1 MPTRSAWT
9 CVVFLAWALA
19 LRADDWKYDVIYL
32 KNGHSFDGLVTAETK
47 ESVHFK
53 CISRRPGSRSSVFT
67 TVFQHDEIARIERIS
82 EPDRQELARRIE
94 QLEGRD
100 DKEKTRMAALTLDK
114 VPWPNNGVA
123 WQYTSKNFRLVS
135 NAREDL
141 VRRVCVRLDD
151 IFQAYTDNLG
161 APRQPA
167 QPTRIILYRSQ
178 ADYIN
183 YLNSVRLSIS
193 NPAFYDPRS
202 NQIVAASDLER
213 AAAELQDLRQK
224 HETLLLELDQYEKR
238 LKKHF
243 NNQPPANLLKKVQDD
258 RRAIQIVNGENDSAF
273 ERASRPLF
281 TTLYHEAF
289 HAYLDNFVYPS
300 NEQSV
305 PRWLNEGLAQIYET
319 ALVETGELRVGHVDP
334 KRLAAVQ
341 EAIRKS
347 KIVSLPELLR
357 SEPRNFQVAHQSEAL
372 QSDRYFQASW
382 ALAYFLTFDRK
393 LLSNEAL
400 DRYVQ
405 ELHRNAPP
413 LEAFRDLVGEPL
425 ADFEGRFHKYILTL
439 RPDGSLKSSP
449 QP

>member
-1 MPTRSAWT
+1 MRMREAMT
-9 CVVFLAWALA
+9 CMVLLAATSSLC
-19 LRADDWKYDVIYL
+19 ADEWKCDVIYL

-53 CISRRPGSRSSVFT
+53 CISRRPGSRSSVFA
-67 TVFQHDEIARIERIS
+67 TVFPQEEIARIDRINDQ
-82 EPDRQELARRIE
+82 DRQELARRIE
-94 QLEGRD
+94 QLEGRE
-100 DKEKTRMAALTLDK
+100 DKEKSRMAALPLEK
-114 VPWPNNGVA
+114 APWPNNGTA
-123 WQYTSKNFRLVS
+123 WQYSGKYFRLVS

-167 QPTRIILYRSQ
+167 QPTQIVLYRSQ
-178 ADYIN
+178 ADYDS
-183 YLNSVRLSIS
+183 YLTSVRLNIR
-193 NPAFYDPRS
+193 NPAFYDPRA

-213 AAAELQDLRQK
+213 VAAELQEFRQK
-224 HETLLLELDQYEKR
+224 HEALLVELDQYEKR

-243 NNQPPANLLKKVQDD
+243 NNQPPANLVKKLQDD
-258 RRAIQIVNGENDSAF
+258 RRAVQIANSENESAF

-289 HAYLDNFVYPS
+289 HAYLDTFVYPS
-300 NEQSV
+300 NEMTV

-341 EAIRKS
+341 EAIRKN
-347 KIVSLPELLR
+347 KFVSLAELLR
-357 SEPRNFQVAHQSEAL
+357 SEPRHFQVAHRSDAF

-382 ALAYFLTFDRK
+382 ALAYYLTFDRK
-393 LLSNEAL
+393 LLSNEGL
-400 DRYVQ
+400 DKYVQ
-405 ELHRNAPP
+405 ELRRGADP

-425 ADFEGRFHKYILTL
+425 ADFENHFHKYMLNL
-439 RPDGSLKSSP
+439 RPDGSLKSAP